1 MRLTIPLLPILFISC
16 LPDRLVPYDYSIE
29 KDNREAYIELDSFAV
44 ALTNLEVKRDY
55 CVFGLEVENKSNQP
69 LFINMHEVQKYAHH
83 LPYREAET
91 PKAFQEVT
99 SAMTPEQ
106 VNAFFKAKK
115 NDAEAAAFLLFL
127 VGAAITTYDAIKDE
141 EDNSKS
147 YWTEADEK
155 KSQTREAITSV
166 ALLATDVM
174 MDAAVQSSASARTEL
189 HYLPKELFDREV
201 IYPNES
207 YYGKVFFKRFGEL
220 KDYHRITL
228 PLDEKRLH
236 FDFRKATKKEK
247 EFLHKQNQ

>member
-1 MRLTIPLLPILFISC
+1 MRLTIILIPIVFISC

-29 KDNREAYIELDSFAV
+29 KDNREAYIELDSISV
-44 ALTNLEVKRDY
+44 ALTNLEIKGDHY
-55 CVFGLEVENKSNQP
+55 IFGLEIENKSNQP
-69 LFINMHEVQKYAHH
+69 LFINMSKVKKYANHV
-83 LPYREAET
+83 PYRDA
-91 PKAFQEVT
+91 KSFVSYQEVT

-115 NDAEAAAFLLFL
+115 DNAEAAAFLLFL

-141 EDNSKS
+141 EDNNKS
-147 YWTEADEK
+147 YWTENDEK
-155 KSQTREAITSV
+155 KSQTRDAITSV

-174 MDAAVQSSASARTEL
+174 MDVAAQSSASARTEL

-207 YYGKVFFKRFGEL
+207 YYGKVFFKKFGEL

-228 PLDEKRLH
+228 PLEDNRLH
-236 FDFRKATKKEK
+236 FDFRKATRKEK
-247 EFLHKQNQ
+247 EFLFEQTK

>member
-1 MRLTIPLLPILFISC
+1 MRLTIIFLPLIFISC

-29 KDNREAYIELDSFAV
+29 KDNREAFIELDSFTV
-44 ALTNLEVKRDY
+44 ALTNLEVKGDHY
-55 CVFGLEVENKSNQP
+55 VFGLEIENKSNQP
-69 LFINMHEVQKYAHH
+69 LFINMGEVQKYAHH

-91 PKAFQEVT
+91 SKSFQEVT

-106 VNAFFKAKK
+106 VNAFFKAKRD
-115 NDAEAAAFLLFL
+115 NAEAAAFLLFL

-141 EDNSKS
+141 EDNNKT
-147 YWTEADEK
+147 YWTENDEK

-174 MDAAVQSSASARTEL
+174 MDVAAQSSASARTEL

-207 YYGKVFFKRFGEL
+207 YYGKVFFKKFGVL

-228 PLDEKRLH
+228 PLDEKKLH
-236 FDFRKATKKEK
+236 FDFRKATKPEK
-247 EFLHKQNQ
+247 QYLYERGY